1 MVRLPVTGGSHEGGQ
16 PQGMKEIL
24 MKMKLNGIAPTP
36 RVLVSPGAERRR
48 QSESDAERSAVLA

>member
-1 MVRLPVTGGSHEGGQ
+1 
-16 PQGMKEIL
+16 MKEIL